1 MTGVRAA
8 LLILLTAAVVALA
21 QKDDIFGRLRQAL
34 APSGQGDLAAQA
46 LRTKNF
52 AQVESLLVATKA
64 ESKGAEAELLALRA
78 AVEFLDGKMRESAT
92 TYQAASRLAPL
103 RDSDSFTLAMALV
116 KLGDDAE
123 ARVLL
128 DSLASKQPDRS
139 VYPYWLGRLDY
150 DQRLY
155 KEAVQKLERAA
166 QLEPGS
172 ARIWDSLG
180 LALDMQGEMEQA
192 REKFEKAA
200 NLNRSLPHP
209 SAWPPHDLGYLLLR
223 MDQLHEAEAD
233 LREAIRY
240 DPRFPEAHYHL
251 GRVLEKEGH
260 DSEAIEEYSR
270 AIALDKTSAEACYSL
285 GSLYRKL
292 NRNSEASA
300 MFSEYKKR
308 KAAETQTGAQSH

>member
-1 MTGVRAA
+1 MTRVRAA
-8 LLILLTAAVVALA
+8 LLILLGSGLIAVA
-21 QKDDIFGRLRQAL
+21 QKDDIFERLRQAL
-34 APSGQGDLAAQA
+34 APSGQGELAARA
-46 LRTKNF
+46 LSSKDF
-52 AQVESLLVATKA
+52 AQVETLLAATKP
-64 ESKGAEAELLALRA
+64 ESKASEAELLSLRA

-103 RDSDSFTLAMALV
+103 RDSDSFTLAMVLV
-116 KLGDDAE
+116 KLGDDGE
-123 ARVLL
+123 ARALL
-128 DSLASKQPDRS
+128 NSLAAKHPDSS

-155 KEAVQKLERAA
+155 KEAVEKLERAA
-166 QLEPGS
+166 QLDPGS

-200 NLNRSLPHP
+200 SLNRSLPHP
-209 SAWPPHDLGYLLLR
+209 SPWPPHDLGYLLLR
-223 MDQLHEAEAD
+223 MDRLRDAEAD

-240 DPRFPEAHYHL
+240 DAQFPEAHYHL
-251 GRVLEKEGH
+251 GRVLEKEGQ

-300 MFSEYKKR
+300 MFSEYRRR
-308 KAAETQTGAQSH
+308 KDSTTQTGVESH